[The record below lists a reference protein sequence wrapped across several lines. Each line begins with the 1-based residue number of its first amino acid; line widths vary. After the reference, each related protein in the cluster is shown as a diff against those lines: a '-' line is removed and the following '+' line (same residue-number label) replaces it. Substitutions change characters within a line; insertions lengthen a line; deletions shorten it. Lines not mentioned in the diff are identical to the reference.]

1 MAIYFES
8 LVRHNFR
15 NGLMY
20 VFFETRKNTN
30 QIKGNYYGKHKI
42 QI

>member
-1 MAIYFES
+1 MKEYFEQ

-15 NGLMY
+15 NGVMR
-20 VFFETRKNTN
+20 FSFENKEKINH
-30 QIKGNYYGKHKI
+30 IKGNYYGKHKI